1 MIDETENVWYYL
13 LRHVSV
19 FYLEILKVG
28 GEMKNFLIDVKN
40 ELKKVR
46 WLNKKEMTKYSI
58 ATVAFIL
65 IFSIFFGGLDL
76 ILAGIKSIIK

>member
-1 MIDETENVWYYL
+1 
-13 LRHVSV
+13 
-19 FYLEILKVG
+19 
-28 GEMKNFLIDVKN
+28 MKNFLIDVKN

-65 IFSIFFGGLDL
+65 IFSIFFGVLDL